1 MLDMQSTTPKRDGL
15 AAVEHGSNIPDVHM
29 GLLTAVVTKDRQ
41 LQPARSVM
49 PGGQTHVRACRRLPS
64 CVIVCSTSATSSI
77 LGARRTLS
85 RKRGDRSKVCDVHED
100 PPQLHSSRVFWP
112 GLGLCPTTH
121 VLSRDSHS
129 LHCTSAMPVLMPAL
143 SSTRF
148 RSSHGPRSPEQKP
161 RKSCAVVG
169 RLRRTAIEPLNT
181 PTYRRDCAAVLKIR
195 ALPTLRY
202 RPFDH

>member
-1 MLDMQSTTPKRDGL
+1 
-15 AAVEHGSNIPDVHM
+15 
-29 GLLTAVVTKDRQ
+29 
-41 LQPARSVM
+41 M
-49 PGGQTHVRACRRLPS
+49 PGGQTHVRAYQRLPS

-85 RKRGDRSKVCDVHED
+85 RQRGDRSKVCEIYKDSA
-100 PPQLHSSRVFWP
+100 PLHSSRVFWP
-112 GLGLCPTTH
+112 GLGLWPATH

-129 LHCTSAMPVLMPAL
+129 FRCTSVMPVQMPAL
-143 SSTRF
+143 SFTRS

-161 RKSCAVVG
+161 RESCAVAP

-181 PTYRRDCAAVLKIR
+181 PAYRRDCAAVLKIR

-202 RPFDH
+202 RPLDH